1 MTAPSDGDPTPPD
14 ETPTSPRPVTRAG
27 RMLPGSRVGSRR
39 VRIGRALRPSDSGHL
54 VATEAADRPTTL
66 GGAWARRVRN
76 ALFGPPLSTE
86 RESGERLN
94 KVRALAIFASDALS
108 SSAYAT
114 EEILLVL
121 VFAGVAA
128 LSLGLPISIGIAVL
142 LAMVTMSYMQTVRA
156 YPKGGGAYSVSRENI
171 GPWAGLIA
179 AAALLTDYVLT
190 VAVSISA
197 GSLAVISAVP
207 GLAEHR
213 VAIALVA
220 LVLLTIGNLRGV
232 RESGTVFAVPTYLFI
247 LSFGG
252 MIVVGV
258 VRLAFG
264 IGEASLTSTAISAH
278 EMEATA
284 EVGLILVLRAFASG
298 STALTGVEAIANGV
312 TAFEEPAPRNA
323 RITMAL
329 MGAILTF
336 FFVGATF
343 LAWRLGVVPIEDE
356 SVISQIGRSV
366 FGSGSPAYYFLQA
379 TTAFV
384 LMLAANTAYN
394 GFPRLASILA
404 EDRYMPRQFAYIGDR
419 LTFVT
424 GIIALTLVSG
434 VVIVLFRADTHR
446 LIPLYAIG
454 VFAAFTLSQVGMFRH
469 WRTLREPGWWRSAT
483 VNGVGAAMTG
493 VVMVVVAGTKF
504 THGAWVVLILVPAM
518 VWVLQSIHAH
528 YVEVARL
535 SQMDDEDARPLQRPA
550 GIGAEPV
557 VVTVRDLN
565 RVSWRAVQYARRLS
579 SNVTGIH
586 IAREGHEDLE
596 AFQRRWARLVPDV
609 PLVVVES
616 PYRTFVG
623 PLLAYVDRVSVD
635 PRDPVLVLVPEFRPR
650 HWWARILHN
659 RTTEQI
665 QNAAEQRPTLLV
677 VQVTVHQ
684 DTLRRLSDPQPASS

>member
-1 MTAPSDGDPTPPD
+1 MTAPSDGDPSAGE
-14 ETPTSPRPVTRAG
+14 ETSSPRPVTRAG
-27 RMLPGSRVGSRR
+27 RMIPGSRVGSRR
-39 VRIGRALRPSDSGHL
+39 VRIGRALRPADDGRL
-54 VATEAADRPTTL
+54 VATEAADRPTTQ
-66 GGAWARRVRN
+66 GGEWARRVRN

-121 VFAGVAA
+121 VTAGVIA

-156 YPKGGGAYSVSRENI
+156 YPKGGGAYSVSSENI

-179 AAALLTDYVLT
+179 AAALLTDYILT

-197 GSLAVISAVP
+197 GSLAVISALP
-207 GLAEHR
+207 ALADFR
-213 VAIALVA
+213 VHIAIVA
-220 LVLLTIGNLRGV
+220 LILLTLGNLRGV

-247 LSFGG
+247 FSFGA
-252 MIVVGV
+252 MIVVGLA
-258 VRLAFG
+258 RLAIG
-264 IGEASLTSTAISAH
+264 IGDATLTATAAPSGQL
-278 EMEATA
+278 EATA
-284 EVGLILVLRAFASG
+284 AVGLLLVLRAFASG

-312 TAFEEPAPRNA
+312 TAFQEPSPRNA
-323 RITMAL
+323 RITMAI
-329 MGAILTF
+329 MGAILAF

-343 LAWRLGVVPIEDE
+343 LAWRLGVVPVHDE
-356 SVISQIGRSV
+356 SVISQIGRTIFGNGSV
-366 FGSGSPAYYFLQA
+366 PYYFLQA

-424 GIIALTLVSG
+424 GIIVLTLVSG
-434 VVIVLFRADTHR
+434 VVIVLFNADTHR

-454 VFAAFTLSQVGMFRH
+454 VFMAFTLSQVGMFRH
-469 WRTLREPGWWRSAT
+469 WRSGGEPGWWRAAT
-483 VNGVGAAMTG
+483 VNGIGAAMTG
-493 VVMVVVAGTKF
+493 VVTLVVAGTKF
-504 THGAWVVLILVPAM
+504 THGAWVVLILVPIM
-518 VWVLQSIHAH
+518 VWLLHNIHAH
-528 YVEVARL
+528 YAEVARI
-535 SQMDDEDARPLQRPA
+535 SRMSDEDARPLTRPA
-550 GIGAEPV
+550 GLGSEPV

-565 RVSWRAVQYARRLS
+565 RVSWRAVQYARRIS
-579 SNVTGIH
+579 SNVTGVH
-586 IAREGHEDLE
+586 IAREGHEDIE
-596 AFQRRWARLVPDV
+596 AFQARWARLVPDV

-623 PLLAYVDRVSVD
+623 PLLAYIDRVGVD

-665 QNAAEQRPTLLV
+665 QTAAEQRPNLLV
-677 VQVTVHQ
+677 VQVTAHQ
-684 DTLRRLSDPQPASS
+684 DTLRRSS

>member
-1 MTAPSDGDPTPPD
+1 MTAPSDGDPSSGEDTP
-14 ETPTSPRPVTRAG
+14 SPRPVTRAG
-27 RMLPGSRVGSRR
+27 RVLPGSLVGSRR
-39 VRIGRALRPSDSGHL
+39 VRLGRALRPTDDGHL
-54 VATEAADRPTTL
+54 VATEAADRPTTQ
-66 GGAWARRVRN
+66 GGEWARRLRN
-76 ALFGPPLSTE
+76 GLFGQPLSSE
-86 RESGERLN
+86 GESGERLN

-121 VFAGVAA
+121 VTAGAVA
-128 LSLGLPISIGIAVL
+128 LGLGLPISIGIAVL

-156 YPKGGGAYSVSRENI
+156 YPNGGGAYSVARENI

-197 GSLAVISAVP
+197 GSLAVISAIP
-207 GLAEHR
+207 ALADYR
-213 VAIALVA
+213 VQIALVA
-220 LVLLTIGNLRGV
+220 LVLLTLGNLRGV

-247 LSFGG
+247 FSFAAMIIVGG
-252 MIVVGV
+252 
-258 VRLAFG
+258 VRLA
-264 IGEASLTSTAISAH
+264 IGLDGATLTTTAAPQH
-278 EMEATA
+278 TLEATA
-284 EVGLILVLRAFASG
+284 GVGLILVLRAFASG

-312 TAFEEPAPRNA
+312 TAFQEPAPKNA

-329 MGAILTF
+329 MGGILAF

-343 LAWRLGVVPIEDE
+343 LAWRLGVVPVHDE

-366 FGSGSPAYYFLQA
+366 FGTGSLGYYFLQA
-379 TTAFV
+379 TTATV
-384 LMLAANTAYN
+384 LILAANTAYN

-424 GIIALTLVSG
+424 GIVALTLVSA
-434 VVIVLFRADTHR
+434 VVIVLFQADTHR

-469 WRTLREPGWWRSAT
+469 WRSSGERGWWRPAA
-483 VNGVGAAMTG
+483 VNGTGAVMTG

-504 THGAWVVLILVPAM
+504 THGAWFVLILVPVM
-518 VWVLQSIHAH
+518 VWLLSSIHAH
-528 YVEVARL
+528 YTEVARISL
-535 SQMDDEDARPLQRPA
+535 MPDDDARPFPRPS

-565 RVSWRAVQYARRLS
+565 RVSWRAVQYGRRLS
-579 SNVTGIH
+579 SNVTGVH
-586 IAREGHEDLE
+586 VARGGHDDIE

-623 PLLAYVDRVSVD
+623 PLLAYVDRVALD

-650 HWWARILHN
+650 HWWAGILHN
-659 RTTEQI
+659 RTTDQI
-665 QNAAEQRPTLLV
+665 QVAAEQRPNLLV

-684 DTLRRLSDPQPASS
+684 DTLHELA

>member
-1 MTAPSDGDPTPPD
+1 MTAPSDGEPTSGED
-14 ETPTSPRPVTRAG
+14 TPSPRPTTRAG
-27 RMLPGSRVGSRR
+27 RVLPGSRVGSRR
-39 VRIGRALRPSDSGHL
+39 VRIGRALRPTDEGNL
-54 VATEAADRPTTL
+54 VATEAADLPTTQ
-66 GGAWARRVRN
+66 GGALARRVRN

-121 VFAGVAA
+121 ISAGA
-128 LSLGLPISIGIAVL
+128 LALHFGLPISMAIAVL
-142 LAMVTMSYMQTVRA
+142 LAMVTASYMQTVRA
-156 YPKGGGAYSVSRENI
+156 YPQGGGAYSVSRENI

-179 AAALLTDYVLT
+179 AAALLTDYILT

-197 GSLAVISAVP
+197 GSLAVISAIP
-207 GLAEHR
+207 ALAEYR
-213 VAIALVA
+213 VQIALAA
-220 LVLLTIGNLRGV
+220 LVLLTLGNLRGV

-247 LSFGG
+247 FSFGAL
-252 MIVVGV
+252 IVVGL
-258 VRLAFG
+258 VRLAVG
-264 IGEASLTSTAISAH
+264 IGEASLVATAPPKEH
-278 EMEATA
+278 LEATA
-284 EVGLILVLRAFASG
+284 SIGLLLVLRAFASG

-312 TAFEEPAPRNA
+312 TAFQEPAPKNA
-323 RITMAL
+323 RITMAE
-329 MGAILTF
+329 MGAILAF

-343 LAWRLGVVPIEDE
+343 LAWRLGVVPIHDE
-356 SVISQIGRSV
+356 SVISQIGRAV
-366 FGSGSPAYYFLQA
+366 FGDGSIAYYFLQA
-379 TTAFV
+379 TTATV
-384 LMLAANTAYN
+384 LILAANTAYN

-424 GIIALTLVSG
+424 GIVVLTVVSG
-434 VVIVLFRADTHR
+434 LVIVLFRADTHR

-454 VFAAFTLSQVGMFRH
+454 VFVAFTLSQVGMFRH
-469 WRTLREPGWWRSAT
+469 WRTGGEPGWWRAAT
-483 VNGVGAAMTG
+483 VNGIGATMTG
-493 VVMVVVAGTKF
+493 VVMVVVAATKF
-504 THGAWVVLILVPAM
+504 THGAWVVLILVPVM
-518 VWVLQSIHAH
+518 VWLLNSIHSH
-528 YVEVARL
+528 YEEVAAISL
-535 SQMDDEDARPLQRPA
+535 MPDEDARALPRPP
-550 GIGAEPV
+550 GLGMEPV

-579 SNVTGIH
+579 SNVTGVH
-586 IAREGHEDLE
+586 IAREGHENVE

-623 PLLAYVDRVSVD
+623 PLLAYVDRVATD

-650 HWWARILHN
+650 HWWARVLHN

-665 QNAAEQRPTLLV
+665 QTAAEQRPNLLV

-684 DTLRRLSDPQPASS
+684 DTLRRLG

>member
-1 MTAPSDGDPTPPD
+1 
-14 ETPTSPRPVTRAG
+14 
-27 RMLPGSRVGSRR
+27 MLPGSRVGSSR
-39 VRIGRALRPSDSGHL
+39 VRIGRALRPTDDGHL
-54 VATEAADRPTTL
+54 VATEAADRPTTA
-66 GGAWARRVRN
+66 GGALARRVRN
-76 ALFGPPLSTE
+76 GLFGPPLSTE

-121 VFAGVAA
+121 VLAGTAA
-128 LSLGLPISIGIAVL
+128 LSLGLPISIAIAVL
-142 LAMVTMSYMQTVRA
+142 LAVVTMSYMQTLRA
-156 YPKGGGAYSVSRENI
+156 YPRGGGAYSVSRENI
-171 GPWAGLIA
+171 GAGAGLIA

-207 GLAEHR
+207 ELADHR
-213 VAIALVA
+213 VTIAIVA

-247 LSFGG
+247 FSFAA
-252 MIVVGV
+252 MIVLGAA
-258 VRLAFG
+258 RLAFG
-264 IGEASLTSTAISAH
+264 LGDVSPV
-278 EMEATA
+278 ATA
-284 EVGLILVLRAFASG
+284 VPDHQVEVTASIGIILILRAFASG
-298 STALTGVEAIANGV
+298 STALTGLESIVNGV
-312 TAFEEPAPRNA
+312 TAFQEPAPRNA
-323 RITMAL
+323 AITMGL
-329 MGAILTF
+329 MAGILAF
-336 FFVGATF
+336 FFVGATY
-343 LAWRLGVVPIEDE
+343 LAWQLEIVPVHDE
-356 SVISQIGRSV
+356 SVISQIARGV
-366 FGSGSPAYYFLQA
+366 FGSGSVPYYFLQA
-379 TTAFV
+379 TTAAV
-384 LMLAANTAYN
+384 LILAANTAYN
-394 GFPRLASILA
+394 GFPRIASILA
-404 EDRYMPRQFAYIGDR
+404 EDRYLPRQFAYIGDR
-419 LTFVT
+419 LTYVT
-424 GIIALTLVSG
+424 GIIVLTLVSAA
-434 VVIVLFRADTHR
+434 VLVLFQADTHR

-454 VFAAFTLSQVGMFRH
+454 VFVAFTLSQTGMFRH
-469 WRTLREPGWWRSAT
+469 WRRLREPGWWRPAT
-483 VNGVGAAMTG
+483 INGIGAVMTG
-493 VVMVVVAGTKF
+493 VVAVVVAGTKF
-504 THGAWVVLILVPAM
+504 THGAWFVLIFVPMMALL
-518 VWVLQSIHAH
+518 LQRIHAH
-528 YVEVARL
+528 YTEVAEITL
-535 SQMDDEDARPLQRPA
+535 MSDEDARPMQRPT
-550 GIGAEPV
+550 GIGSEPV

-579 SNVTGIH
+579 SNVTGVH
-586 IAREGHEDLE
+586 VAREGHEDVE

-684 DTLRRLSDPQPASS
+684 DTLRRLT

>member
-1 MTAPSDGDPTPPD
+1 
-14 ETPTSPRPVTRAG
+14 
-27 RMLPGSRVGSRR
+27 
-39 VRIGRALRPSDSGHL
+39 LRPTDDGHL
-54 VATEAADRPTTL
+54 VATEAADRPTTH
-66 GGAWARRVRN
+66 GGEWARRLRN
-76 ALFGPPLSTE
+76 GLFGQPLSSE

-121 VFAGVAA
+121 VTAGAIA
-128 LSLGLPISIGIAVL
+128 LGLGLPISIGIAIL

-156 YPKGGGAYSVSRENI
+156 YPNGGGAYSVSRENI

-197 GSLAVISAVP
+197 GSLAIISAIP
-207 GLAEHR
+207 ALADYR
-213 VAIALVA
+213 VQIAMVA
-220 LVLLTIGNLRGV
+220 LVLLTLGNLRGV

-247 LSFGG
+247 LSFSA
-252 MIVVGV
+252 MIVFGAA
-258 VRLAFG
+258 RLA
-264 IGEASLTSTAISAH
+264 IGHDGATLTSSAPPQHTMEVTAG
-278 EMEATA
+278 
-284 EVGLILVLRAFASG
+284 VGLLLVLRAFASG

-312 TAFEEPAPRNA
+312 TAFQEPAPKNA
-323 RITMAL
+323 RITMAI
-329 MGAILTF
+329 MGGILAF

-343 LAWRLGVVPIEDE
+343 LAWRLGVVPVHDE

-366 FGSGSPAYYFLQA
+366 FGTGSLAYYFLQA
-379 TTAFV
+379 TTATV
-384 LMLAANTAYN
+384 LILAANTAYN

-424 GIIALTLVSG
+424 GIVALTLVSAA
-434 VVIVLFRADTHR
+434 VIVLFQADTHR

-454 VFAAFTLSQVGMFRH
+454 VFAAFTLSQIGMFRH
-469 WRTLREPGWWRSAT
+469 WRSSGERGWWRPAT
-483 VNGVGAAMTG
+483 INGIGAVMTG

-504 THGAWVVLILVPAM
+504 THGAWFVLILVPVM
-518 VWVLQSIHAH
+518 VWLLGSIHAH
-528 YVEVARL
+528 YTEVARITR
-535 SQMDDEDARPLQRPA
+535 MPDEDARPFPRPT

-565 RVSWRAVQYARRLS
+565 RVSWRAVQYGRRLS
-579 SNVTGIH
+579 SNVTGVH
-586 IAREGHEDLE
+586 IAREGHEDLD

-623 PLLAYVDRVSVD
+623 PLLAYVDRVALD

-665 QNAAEQRPTLLV
+665 QVAAEQRPNLLV

-684 DTLRRLSDPQPASS
+684 DTLRELA

>member
-1 MTAPSDGDPTPPD
+1 MTAPKDGDPSPGD
-14 ETPTSPRPVTRAG
+14 ETPRPRPLIRAG
-27 RMLPGSRVGSRR
+27 RVISGSRLGSRR
-39 VRIGRALRPSDSGHL
+39 VRIGRALRPADDGHL
-54 VATEAADRPTTL
+54 VATEAADRPTTQ
-66 GGAWARRVRN
+66 GGEWARRVRA

-121 VFAGVAA
+121 VTAGAVA

-142 LAMVTMSYMQTVRA
+142 LGMVTMSYMQTVRA
-156 YPKGGGAYSVSRENI
+156 YPKGGGAYSVSSENI

-179 AAALLTDYVLT
+179 AAALLTDYILT

-197 GSLAVISAVP
+197 GSLAVISALP
-207 GLAEHR
+207 ALADFR
-213 VAIALVA
+213 VQIALLA
-220 LVLLTIGNLRGV
+220 LLLLTLGNLRGV
-232 RESGTVFAVPTYLFI
+232 RESGTVFAIPTYCFI
-247 LSFGG
+247 LAFGA
-252 MIVVGV
+252 MILVGV
-258 VRLAFG
+258 VRLAG
-264 IGEASLTSTAISAH
+264 GVDGATLT
-278 EMEATA
+278 ATA
-284 EVGLILVLRAFASG
+284 LPKEQLDATATVGLLLVLRAFASG

-312 TAFEEPAPRNA
+312 TAFQEPAPRNA

-329 MGAILTF
+329 MGSILGF

-343 LAWRLGVVPIEDE
+343 LAWRLGIVPVHDE
-356 SVISQIGRSV
+356 SVISQIGRAV
-366 FGSGSPAYYFLQA
+366 FGDGSIPYYFLQA

-424 GIIALTLVSG
+424 GIVALTLVSG
-434 VVIVLFRADTHR
+434 LVIVLFKADTHR

-454 VFAAFTLSQVGMFRH
+454 VFVAFTLSQVGMFRH
-469 WRTLREPGWWRSAT
+469 WRSGGELGWWRAAT
-483 VNGVGAAMTG
+483 VNGIGAAMTG
-493 VVMVVVAGTKF
+493 VVALVVAGTKF
-504 THGAWVVLILVPAM
+504 THGAWVVLILVPAL
-518 VWVLQSIHAH
+518 VWLLYNIHAH
-528 YVEVARL
+528 YREVARISL
-535 SQMDDEDARPLQRPA
+535 MSDEDARPLPRPP
-550 GIGAEPV
+550 GLGAEPV

-579 SNVTGIH
+579 ANVTGVH
-586 IAREGHEDLE
+586 IARGGHEDIE
-596 AFQRRWARLVPDV
+596 EFQRRWERLVPDV

-623 PLLAYVDRVSVD
+623 PLLAYVDRVAVD

-665 QNAAEQRPTLLV
+665 QTTAEQRPNLLV

-684 DTLRRLSDPQPASS
+684 DTLRLS

>member
-1 MTAPSDGDPTPPD
+1 MTASNDGDPSPGE
-14 ETPTSPRPVTRAG
+14 ETRSPRPLTRAG
-27 RMLPGSRVGSRR
+27 RVIPGSRLGSRR
-39 VRIGRALRPSDSGHL
+39 VRIGRALRPADDGHL
-54 VATEAADRPTTL
+54 VATEAADRPTTQ
-66 GGAWARRVRN
+66 GGEWARRAR
-76 ALFGPPLSTE
+76 AAIFGPPLSTE

-121 VFAGVAA
+121 VTAGAVA

-142 LAMVTMSYMQTVRA
+142 LGMVTMSYMQTVRA
-156 YPKGGGAYSVSRENI
+156 YPKGGGAYSVSSENI
-171 GPWAGLIA
+171 APWAGLIA
-179 AAALLTDYVLT
+179 AAALLTDYILT

-197 GSLAVISAVP
+197 GSLAVISALP
-207 GLAEHR
+207 ALADFR
-213 VAIALVA
+213 IQIALVA
-220 LVLLTIGNLRGV
+220 LLLLTLGNLRGV
-232 RESGTVFAVPTYLFI
+232 RESGTVFAIPTYCFI
-247 LSFGG
+247 
-252 MIVVGV
+252 
-258 VRLAFG
+258 LAFG
-264 IGEASLTSTAISAH
+264 AMILIGVARLAGGIDGATLTTTALPKAQLD
-278 EMEATA
+278 ATA
-284 EVGLILVLRAFASG
+284 TVGLLLVLRAFASG

-312 TAFEEPAPRNA
+312 TAFQEPAPRNA

-329 MGAILTF
+329 MGSILGF

-343 LAWRLGVVPIEDE
+343 LAWRLGIVPVHDE
-356 SVISQIGRSV
+356 SVISQIGRAV
-366 FGSGSPAYYFLQA
+366 FGGGSIPYYFLQA

-424 GIIALTLVSG
+424 GIVALTLVSG
-434 VVIVLFRADTHR
+434 VVIVLFKADTHR

-454 VFAAFTLSQVGMFRH
+454 VFVAFTLSQVGMFRH
-469 WRTLREPGWWRSAT
+469 WRSGGEPGWWRAAT
-483 VNGVGAAMTG
+483 VNGIGAVMTG
-493 VVMVVVAGTKF
+493 VVALVVAGTKF
-504 THGAWVVLILVPAM
+504 THGAWVVLILVPAL
-518 VWVLQSIHAH
+518 VWLLHNIHAH
-528 YVEVARL
+528 YREVARL
-535 SQMDDEDARPLQRPA
+535 SQMSDEDARPLTRPL
-550 GIGAEPV
+550 GLGAEPV

-579 SNVTGIH
+579 ANVTGVH
-586 IAREGHEDLE
+586 IARGGQEDIE
-596 AFQRRWARLVPDV
+596 EFQRRWERLVPDV

-623 PLLAYVDRVSVD
+623 PLLAYVDRVAVD

-665 QNAAEQRPTLLV
+665 QTTAEQRPNLLI

-684 DTLRRLSDPQPASS
+684 DTLRLS